1 MITACKAAGFH
12 ELQASL
18 VIVVGFLMGAVHPP
32 VGVCYFTAAYIAK
45 EKPEPVALALIPFM
59 LVEVLV
65 MFLIL
70 IVPPLT
76 LAIPRAMGLAH
87 G

>member
-1 MITACKAAGFH
+1 
-12 ELQASL
+12 
-18 VIVVGFLMGAVHPP
+18 MGALRCLSP
-32 VGVCYFTAAYIAK
+32 FTASYIARVR
-45 EKPEPVALALIPFM
+45 PEQVAIELIPFM

-70 IVPPLT
+70 IVPGLT
-76 LAIPRAMGLAH
+76 LTIPGLMGLTH

>member
-1 MITACKAAGFH
+1 M
-12 ELQASL
+12 
-18 VIVVGFLMGAVHPP
+18 HPP

-45 EKPEPVALALIPFM
+45 VRPEPVAIALIPFM

-70 IVPPLT
+70 IVPGLT
-76 LAIPRAMGLAH
+76 LTIPGLMGLAH